1 MSTTYH
7 RWLLIQ
13 AVELSQYLLVMK
25 KDDKIGPHVESFI
38 LIWIDSIRIYV
49 HEYMYVLITVLPQLS
64 CCGIFKFE
72 LLNHAKD

>member
-13 AVELSQYLLVMK
+13 AVELSQYLSVMK

-49 HEYMYVLITVLPQLS
+49 HEYELITVLPWLL

>member
-13 AVELSQYLLVMK
+13 AVELSQYLSVMK

-38 LIWIDSIRIYV
+38 LIWIDSLRMYV
-49 HEYMYVLITVLPQLS
+49 HEYVLITVLPWLL

>member
-13 AVELSQYLLVMK
+13 AVELSQYLSVMK

-49 HEYMYVLITVLPQLS
+49 HKYVLITVLPWLL

>member
-13 AVELSQYLLVMK
+13 AVELSQYLSVMK

-49 HEYMYVLITVLPQLS
+49 HEYMYVLITVLPQLL